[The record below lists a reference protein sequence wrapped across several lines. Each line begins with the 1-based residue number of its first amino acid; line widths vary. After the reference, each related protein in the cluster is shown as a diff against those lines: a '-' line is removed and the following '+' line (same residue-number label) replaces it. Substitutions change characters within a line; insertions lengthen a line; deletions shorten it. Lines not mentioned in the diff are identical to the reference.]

1 MFNLRKRVENLEN
14 QLKINPVVIT
24 ELDLYKFYLDRR
36 IDKINTK
43 LKNRISYDIKTE
55 NEIEGY
61 FIPAFEHPR
70 KIINIRM
77 DEIEI
82 FKKQYNSWEYENEI
96 FDYKVI
102 LNYLNKKSISYFIKL
117 DKKLE
122 EIKKKKLN
130 LEEELKKMI

>member
-24 ELDLYKFYLDRR
+24 ESDLYKFYLDRR